1 MIIDVDIYQ
10 QIREMTTKQHMSQR
24 AVAKALGIS
33 RNTVKKYCDGNNV
46 PWERKEYTREAKILT
61 DEVLDFIL
69 KCLEEDKDEGLN
81 KQSHTARRIYH
92 RLVAEKGFTGGESTI
107 RLAVK
112 EIRGSI
118 PKSFIPLEFD
128 PGEAMQI
135 DWGEATVYLKGIKT
149 KINLFC
155 ARLCFSCGIFVMAF
169 MHQNEESF
177 LEGQKKAFEYFGGV
191 PHKVIFDNAKVAV
204 KEGFGKYAVMQNA
217 YKAFSAHYSFHA
229 LFCNVASGNEKGLV
243 ENLVGFSRR
252 NLLVPVPHLANLAEL
267 NMHLLNGCND
277 YKSHTIQGREG
288 SVAIRLRQEKSYFY
302 ILPKYCFD
310 TSKTVIAKVNEYSTV
325 RFDKNNYSVPADI
338 IGKDVTVKAYGNH
351 INILYKNKVV
361 AAYIRLYGRG
371 NATSYTLE
379 HYMPLLEKKPRSVF
393 HAKPVRQVIQKDLL
407 DWGMKFPE
415 PNRDTIKLLRLCLD
429 YSVDRIL
436 RIKEQIP
443 PTVQPTIDLI
453 RSYLDGPVRSNVVP
467 VSNDIIVDTVD
478 LSSYDEL
485 FGMAVNHG

>member
-46 PWERKEYTREAKILT
+46 PWERKEYTRESNVLT
-61 DEVLDFIL
+61 SDIIDFIL
-69 KCLEEDKDEGLN
+69 KCLEEDKKEGID

-92 RLVAEKGFTGGESTI
+92 RLVNEKNFTGGESTI
-107 RLAVK
+107 RSAVK
-112 EIRGSI
+112 EIKGSI
-118 PKSFIPLEFD
+118 PKSFVPLEFD

-135 DWGEATVYLKGIKT
+135 DWGEATVYLKGNKT

-155 ARLCFSCGIFVMAF
+155 ARLCYSCSIFVMAF

-177 LEGQKKAFEYFGGV
+177 LEGQQKAFEYFGGV

-204 KEGFGKYAVMQNA
+204 KEGFGKYAVIQNS
-217 YKAFSAHYSFHA
+217 YKAFSAHYTFDA

-252 NLLVPVPHLANLAEL
+252 NLLVPVPHLANLSEL
-267 NMHLLNGCND
+267 NTYLLNGCND
-277 YKSHTIQGREG
+277 YKAHEIPGREG
-288 SVAIRLRQEKSYFY
+288 TVGLRLRQETSYFY
-302 ILPKYCFD
+302 ALPKYCFD

-325 RFDKNNYSVPADI
+325 RFDKNNYSVPADL
-338 IGKDVTVKAYGNH
+338 IGKDTTVKAYGNH
-351 INILYKNKVV
+351 INILFRNKTV
-361 AAYIRLYGRG
+361 ATYVRLYGSG

-379 HYMPLLEKKPRSVF
+379 HYMPLLEQKPRSVF
-393 HAKPVRQVIQKDLL
+393 QAKPVRQVIQKDLL
-407 DWGMKFPE
+407 EWGMKFPNA
-415 PNRDTIKLLRLCLD
+415 NRDTVKLLRLCLD

-436 RIKEQIP
+436 NIKNQIP
-443 PTVQPTIDLI
+443 YTVQPTIDLV
-453 RSYLDGPVRSNVVP
+453 RSYLDGPIKNNIIPMSTEV
-467 VSNDIIVDTVD
+467 IVDTVD
-478 LSSYDEL
+478 LSSYDEK
-485 FGMAVNHG
+485 FGMVVND